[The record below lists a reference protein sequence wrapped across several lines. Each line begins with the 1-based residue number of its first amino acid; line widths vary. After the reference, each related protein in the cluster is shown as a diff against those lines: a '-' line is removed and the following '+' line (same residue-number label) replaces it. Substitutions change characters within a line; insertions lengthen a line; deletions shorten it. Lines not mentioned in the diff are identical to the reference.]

1 MAWLLSLVRAV
12 PALKSILE
20 QLGKIFRN
28 AKADNHVA
36 HAKRDIDAA
45 ISRVRDNKPKAPKRK
60 KADRKPPKGVRG
72 RRKRVS

>member
-1 MAWLLSLVRAV
+1 MAWLLSLLRAV

-20 QLGKIFRN
+20 QLGKLFRN

-45 ISRVRDNKPKAPKRK
+45 ISRVRNNKSKASK
-60 KADRKPPKGVRG
+60 RKPP
-72 RRKRVS
+72 S

>member
-12 PALKSILE
+12 PALERILE
-20 QLGKIFRN
+20 QLGKLFRN

-45 ISRVRDNKPKAPKRK
+45 ISRVRNNKSKASK
-60 KADRKPPKGVRG
+60 RKPP
-72 RRKRVS
+72 S